1 MVQMQLYS
9 WVTVEIRE
17 KGYSLVKAGFQMRIM
32 ASMEIGQDINC

>member
-17 KGYSLVKAGFQMRIM
+17 KGIEQ
-32 ASMEIGQDINC
+32 ASMEMRQDINY